1 MRERI
6 AKCVLWLALALAAPA
21 TPAQGVAPDALLRA
35 VAVEVIDRINQDASL
50 YTASP
55 ARVAAL
61 VETRI
66 LPMFDFAHMTRLA
79 MAHNWSLATPEQQ
92 RLLTEEFRILLL
104 RTYATA
110 LRHYRGE
117 AIHFKPL
124 RAAPLDTDT
133 EVTVRSEVK
142 QVGREPMTLDYQM
155 EKTQAGWKIHDVKL
169 AGVRLVSTYRDV
181 FAEKVRDG
189 GVDGLIKFLADGN
202 HGGTSR
208 FNAIKTSFWETS
220 QLMFAIFQDA
230 IRSGRQ

>member
-1 MRERI
+1 MRESI
-6 AKCVLWLALALAAPA
+6 AKCALWLALALAAPA
-21 TPAQGVAPDALLRA
+21 APAQGVAPDALLRA

-55 ARVAAL
+55 ASVAAL

-92 RLLTEEFRILLL
+92 RRLTEEFKTLLV

-110 LRHYRGE
+110 LRNYRGE

-124 RAAPLDTDT
+124 RAAPLDT

-142 QVGREPMTLDYQM
+142 QAGREPMTLDYQM
-155 EKTQAGWKIHDVKL
+155 EKTQAGWKIHDVKV

-181 FAEKVRDG
+181 FTEKVRDG

-202 HGGTSR
+202 RGGTSR